1 MLHSGPLIKQTVFQ
15 APDQRQPG
23 SHGAMDKVTALLTSQ
38 HVDGW
43 TGGESLHHT
52 LCVLYSYILKQNE
65 IN

>member
-1 MLHSGPLIKQTVFQ
+1 
-15 APDQRQPG
+15 
-23 SHGAMDKVTALLTSQ
+23 MDKVTALLTSQ
-38 HVDGW
+38 HEDGW